1 MMSHKAINFRKATK
15 TEEEIVRREIEKH
28 FGQEGVESLQN
39 RSLWIKDGKIKEV
52 CALRPNVEKIAK
64 TISHNLYFAGIPIGS
79 IKNNKFHLEIE
90 GSAVIRLT
98 SKKVIHV
105 KTDQFLYGKSIFT
118 ANILRFDESFQKG
131 DLVIIVG
138 RNNVHYGVGETSI
151 SSEEFQNTSS
161 NTVIIRGS
169 KNTPRDRGWYLRKG
183 N

>member
-1 MMSHKAINFRKATK
+1 MSNITVNFRKATK
-15 TEEEIVRREIEKH
+15 TEEEIVRREIDNH
-28 FGQEGVESLQN
+28 FGQEGLDSLQN
-39 RSLWIKDGKIKEV
+39 RFLWIKDGKIKEV
-52 CALRPNVEKIAK
+52 CALLPNIEAIAK
-64 TISHNLYFAGIPIGS
+64 IIPHNLYFAGIPIGS

-90 GSAVIRLT
+90 GSALIRLT

-118 ANILRFDESFQKG
+118 DNVLRFDEAFQNG
-131 DLVIIVG
+131 DLVIIEG
-138 RNNVHYGVGETSI
+138 RNNVHYGVGETCI
-151 SSEEFQNTSS
+151 SSEELKSAPS